1 MKAPGRVAPPSD
13 AAVGVQLS
21 KSGAGLR
28 DLSNPAQTG
37 RGNARPDKIFL
48 LFPLRVKVTTGGV
61 NQGWQGGMT
70 TRGDKKHLRRFFGK
84 DDSTMAPEGR
94 WPDPELSLP
103 SSLLLNFVFFLAR
116 LQ

>member
-1 MKAPGRVAPPSD
+1 MLNKRPRSRKRAGPPVDGGRPAPVRPDVKAPGRVAPPSD

-48 LFPLRVKVTTGGV
+48 LFPLPVKVTTGGV
-61 NQGWQGGMT
+61 NQG
-70 TRGDKKHLRRFFGK
+70 
-84 DDSTMAPEGR
+84 
-94 WPDPELSLP
+94 
-103 SSLLLNFVFFLAR
+103 
-116 LQ
+116 